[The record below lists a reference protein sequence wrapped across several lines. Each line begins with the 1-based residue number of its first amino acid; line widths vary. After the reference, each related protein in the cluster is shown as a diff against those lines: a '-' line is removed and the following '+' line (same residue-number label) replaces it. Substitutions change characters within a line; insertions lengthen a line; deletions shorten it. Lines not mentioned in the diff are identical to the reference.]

1 MWWICAQMKFC
12 VTYRFFLPKQE
23 QKRDNL
29 LVLSADYPD
38 FCGLDLISLLL
49 VSDTFARLLE
59 RNVYESERS
68 RPCFIRSYDR

>member
-1 MWWICAQMKFC
+1 MKFC

-49 VSDTFARLLE
+49 VSDTFSRLLE
-59 RNVYESERS
+59 RNVYESER
-68 RPCFIRSYDR
+68 